1 MMAIG
6 CLFAFKEAGIDVPGD
21 IALAG
26 FDDIL
31 IARYVT
37 PPLSTVQVR
46 IADLGR
52 TALERLAAMLNPTES
67 TQASVETLGCDIV
80 IRESCGGKRG
90 VTVAPTKP
98 RRSPRPLRT

>member
-1 MMAIG
+1 
-6 CLFAFKEAGIDVPGD
+6 VPDD

-31 IARYVT
+31 ISRYLT

-52 TALERLAAMLNPTES
+52 LALERLAALLDPADKTPT
-67 TQASVETLGCDIV
+67 SVETLGCDIV
-80 IRESCGGKRG
+80 IRESCGAKAREAA
-90 VTVAPTKP
+90 APRKARKP
-98 RRSPRPLRT
+98 PRPSRL